1 MGSIRSSTLTTASM
15 PSSLFKENSA
25 QRFQRES
32 QEIWEKAQTENTQK
46 SFSRQSSLTE
56 NLSSSSTEK
65 IKREKV
71 SEKANTTAPDIFPRR
86 AKSKLIKTKPAL
98 WEISKEETKNLKNTL
113 LKKEPALR
121 KGKISKE

>member
-1 MGSIRSSTLTTASM
+1 MKLIS
-15 PSSLFKENSA
+15 
-25 QRFQRES
+25 
-32 QEIWEKAQTENTQK
+32 
-46 SFSRQSSLTE
+46 
-56 NLSSSSTEK
+56 SSSSTEK

>member
-1 MGSIRSSTLTTASM
+1 MFVMLQLIGS
-15 PSSLFKENSA
+15 N
-25 QRFQRES
+25 
-32 QEIWEKAQTENTQK
+32 
-46 SFSRQSSLTE
+46 
-56 NLSSSSTEK
+56 SSTEK
-65 IKREKV
+65 MKRVSESEKREKG
-71 SEKANTTAPDIFPRR
+71 SEKVKTAVPDIFPRR

>member
-1 MGSIRSSTLTTASM
+1 MFVSN
-15 PSSLFKENSA
+15 P
-25 QRFQRES
+25 
-32 QEIWEKAQTENTQK
+32 
-46 SFSRQSSLTE
+46 
-56 NLSSSSTEK
+56 STEK
-65 IKREKV
+65 MKRLSEPGKREKV
-71 SEKANTTAPDIFPRR
+71 SEKASTGTAAPDIFPRR